1 MLRTVRVR
9 KGGHPA
15 LDGWPRQ
22 LIGALMSDATLVSAQ
37 EPPAGSPA
45 GRRGLARLVTSPLH
59 ATFLVL
65 LVVGLVR
72 TVVAGV
78 SGEGW
83 RVGAGLALGLVY
95 CFAPVAER
103 RSGADPGALRL
114 ASRADPFTLGWLAA
128 LFGLWL
134 WLDLTGTQFR
144 VLVAALYFVVL
155 MFLPRLRTLGVA
167 VVAVAAAAVTSRRG
181 PATVG
186 DQEMVVVGAFL
197 ALLLV
202 VLAFRKEERLR
213 GSADAV
219 IRQLRDERG
228 QLATVQRLAG
238 QADERRRMAAEV
250 HDSIAQYLAGVKL
263 LLEGAERT
271 LTAAPARAAEATHA
285 ALDLT
290 NLGLREARALID
302 SAHTDRPA
310 GTPNGTLPET
320 IENHLSA
327 VRQALAAGWQVA
339 GGPPSASGAEGP
351 PEIAFYTS
359 GEPGPL
365 PPDVEHTL
373 LRLAQE
379 AVSNAL
385 WHARPHRVTAT
396 LTYEPQEVTMTVR
409 DDGRGFDP
417 ARVPDDRHGLRS
429 LRHRVEGLGGTL
441 TVVSSAG
448 SGTELSAVLRR
459 RPAGAD
465 ADG

>member
-1 MLRTVRVR
+1 
-9 KGGHPA
+9 
-15 LDGWPRQ
+15 
-22 LIGALMSDATLVSAQ
+22 MSDATLVSAE
-37 EPPAGSPA
+37 EPPARSGD

-72 TVVAGV
+72 TVVAGA
-78 SGEGW
+78 SGEPW
-83 RVGAGLALGLVY
+83 RVGVGLALGFVY
-95 CFAPVAER
+95 CFAPVVER

-114 ASRADPFTLGWLAA
+114 ASRADPVTLGWLAA

-181 PATVG
+181 PAAVG
-186 DQEMVVVGAFL
+186 DQEMVVAGAFL

-213 GSADAV
+213 GAAEDV
-219 IRQLRDERG
+219 VRQLRDDRG
-228 QLATVQRLAG
+228 QLATSQRLAG

-290 NLGLREARALID
+290 DLGLREARALID
-302 SAHTDRPA
+302 SAHTGRPA

-320 IENHLSA
+320 IDNHLSA

-339 GGPPSASGAEGP
+339 GTPRTEGP
-351 PEIAFYTS
+351 PDLAFYTS

-385 WHARPHRVTAT
+385 WHARPHQVTVT

-417 ARVPDDRHGLRS
+417 ARVPADRHGLRS
-429 LRHRVEGLGGTL
+429 LRHRVEDLGGTL
-441 TVVSSAG
+441 TVVSRRG
-448 SGTELSAVLRR
+448 SGTDLRAGLRR
-459 RPAGAD
+459 APAGGD
-465 ADG
+465 VHE